1 MIIIII
7 AFQLVPGAPS
17 SVEIKVEN
25 STAVSI
31 TWMKPEKPNGYI
43 FGVSSR
49 LLRFQTECKVLFTD
63 NFHTK
68 PLLHLHYIQVKM
80 SSEISVIDGPHTV
93 TLKNETN
100 TFVVISG
107 LQSGLTYEFLVR
119 IFCTDLNIEIR
130 SGGIVCVVNI

>member
-43 FGVSSR
+43 LEYQVVYYGFKPNVKFY
-49 LLRFQTECKVLFTD
+49 LLT
-63 NFHTK
+63 
-68 PLLHLHYIQVKM
+68 
-80 SSEISVIDGPHTV
+80 
-93 TLKNETN
+93 
-100 TFVVISG
+100 
-107 LQSGLTYEFLVR
+107 
-119 IFCTDLNIEIR
+119 
-130 SGGIVCVVNI
+130 